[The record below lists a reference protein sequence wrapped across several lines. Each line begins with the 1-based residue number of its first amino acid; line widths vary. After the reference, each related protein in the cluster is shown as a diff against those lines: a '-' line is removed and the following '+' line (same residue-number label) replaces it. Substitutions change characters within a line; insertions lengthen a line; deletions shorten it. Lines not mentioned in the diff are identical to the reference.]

1 MKTGGFVLFACGQLG
16 VMALVRFFFQWVLK
30 FAGSTEAGS
39 NVPLFAAT
47 AVGTLF
53 LGFRVFNGVTDPLAG
68 IVSDLWVARGK
79 QRRSLL
85 WFSFLLPAL
94 GLALVFAPNAS
105 MGEGVRWALLAAGMF
120 VFFLGYTFYVIPY
133 WSLIDDYSLGH
144 VPTRAK
150 LSNLLGAGVLV
161 ATGFG
166 FVVSP
171 LLVEDIG
178 FFQSAV
184 LWCIPCALLMAL
196 PYYAAPPRSGTS
208 EASEASGGSSEHGAS
223 LVAGLKLAFTHRRFL
238 SVIILFAGGQMSF
251 TVMTA
256 AAPFIAINLLGG
268 TTKDVAVLLGPFLLT
283 AVLGFF
289 LVPRLT
295 LRLGWEKAVLSATL
309 LLGVAYA
316 GAGLLGSAIVGSP
329 VTTAMLV
336 FAVAGPMASVLL
348 GLEGEAI
355 TASAAER
362 ETEVTSVYFGV
373 YNLVVQILNGLAVL
387 TTAMCAD
394 AIPRHG
400 LVAVRGMGFSAGGML
415 VLGVVLYLAVRPP
428 KRAVQAV
435 RSESEA

>member
-1 MKTGGFVLFACGQLG
+1 MKTGGFILFACGQLG
-16 VMALVRFFFQWVLK
+16 VMALARFFFQWVLK
-30 FAGSTEAGS
+30 FAGDTETGS

-53 LGFRVFNGVTDPLAG
+53 LTFRVFQGIADPFAGVG
-68 IVSDLWVARGK
+68 SDLWVLRGR

-85 WFSFLLPAL
+85 WFSFFLPSL
-94 GLALVFAPNAS
+94 GLALVFAPDAAMS
-105 MGEGVRWALLAAGMF
+105 ETLRWALLAFGMF
-120 VFFLGYTFYVIPY
+120 VFFLGYTIYVIPY

-150 LSNLLGAGVLV
+150 LSNLLGAGVLI

-171 LLVEDIG
+171 LLVDEIG
-178 FFQSAV
+178 YFRSAV
-184 LWCIPCALLMAL
+184 LWCIPCALLMLL
-196 PYYAAPPRSGTS
+196 PYYAAPKGT
-208 EASEASGGSSEHGAS
+208 ATTRATPEHAVS
-223 LVAGLKLAFTHRRFL
+223 LVAALKLAFTHRRFL
-238 SVIILFAGGQMSF
+238 AVIVLFAGGQMSF
-251 TVMTA
+251 TAMTA

-295 LRLGWEKAVLSATL
+295 QRLGWEKAVLGATL

-316 GAGLLGSAIVGSP
+316 GAGFLGSAVIGSP
-329 VTTAMLV
+329 ITTAMLV
-336 FAVAGPMASVLL
+336 FAMAGPMASVLL

-373 YNLVVQILNGLAVL
+373 YNSIVQILNGLAVL
-387 TTAMCAD
+387 TTAMLAD
-394 AIPRHG
+394 AIPVRG
-400 LVAVRGMGFSAGGML
+400 EVAVRGMGFSAGAML
-415 VLGVVLYLAVRPP
+415 IVGVVLYLAVRPTKP
-428 KRAVQAV
+428 AVQSV
-435 RSESEA
+435 GSGSEA